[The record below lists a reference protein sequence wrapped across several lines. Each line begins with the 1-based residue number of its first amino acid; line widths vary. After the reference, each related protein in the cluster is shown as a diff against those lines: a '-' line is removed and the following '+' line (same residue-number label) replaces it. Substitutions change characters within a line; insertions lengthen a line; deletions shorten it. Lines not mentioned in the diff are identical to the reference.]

1 MRDEAS
7 SKARAHIHSL
17 VMGAKQLPQSPPFQ
31 AMLFAFGVWGSEC
44 TQFQL
49 EIKGLDPKVLE
60 SKPDS
65 GALWKTR
72 KKERKAR
79 SGFFSDLERLP
90 NSPLP
95 MPMEGFLKTSW
106 AIFVPGIKPTE

>member
-17 VMGAKQLPQSPPFQ
+17 VMGARQLPQSPPFSSDALHLWRVGERVHPVQ
-31 AMLFAFGVWGSEC
+31 CPDS
-44 TQFQL
+44 
-49 EIKGLDPKVLE
+49 KVLE

-65 GALWKTR
+65 GAIWKTR

-79 SGFFSDLERLP
+79 SGFLSDLERVP
-90 NSPLP
+90 NSPLS
-95 MPMEGFLKTSW
+95 MPMEGF
-106 AIFVPGIKPTE
+106 